1 MESKE
6 KKLLLDV
13 EQGKECIVYRVN
25 GQGGFRHRVMEM
37 GFVRGEKVKVIKSAP
52 LQDPI
57 EYKIMQSHVS
67 LRRTEAAHIEVV
79 DVDELSKDEKYA
91 FQGTISEN
99 ADFHSEPFD
108 KTITVALVGNPNCGK
123 TSLFNHATGLHEH
136 VGNYSGVTVSS
147 KRKP

>member
-52 LQDPI
+52 FQDPI

-79 DVDELSKDEKYA
+79 DADVN
-91 FQGTISEN
+91 ISHRV
-99 ADFHSEPFD
+99 F
-108 KTITVALVGNPNCGK
+108 
-123 TSLFNHATGLHEH
+123 
-136 VGNYSGVTVSS
+136 
-147 KRKP
+147 